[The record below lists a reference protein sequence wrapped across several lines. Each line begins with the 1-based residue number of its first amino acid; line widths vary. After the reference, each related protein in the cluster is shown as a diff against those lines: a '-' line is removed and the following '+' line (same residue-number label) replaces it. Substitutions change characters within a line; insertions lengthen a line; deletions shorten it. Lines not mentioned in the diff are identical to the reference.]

1 MYICVLK
8 TKITFYF
15 SLLYIYIYIYIK
27 PVAIYEDV
35 TKKYAFK
42 LTFIFMMYLS

>member
-15 SLLYIYIYIYIK
+15 SLLYIYIYIK

>member
-1 MYICVLK
+1 MLLK

-15 SLLYIYIYIYIK
+15 NLYNQLH
-27 PVAIYEDV
+27 EDV